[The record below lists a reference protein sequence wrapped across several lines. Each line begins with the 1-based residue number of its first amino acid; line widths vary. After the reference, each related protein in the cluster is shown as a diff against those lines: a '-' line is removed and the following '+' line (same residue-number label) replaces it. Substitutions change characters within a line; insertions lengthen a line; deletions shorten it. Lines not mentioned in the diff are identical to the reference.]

1 LTARGDAGEL
11 MEHQPIAVVIGER
24 PLPDV
29 AKLRQHPGG
38 LIEIRDHDLDGALST
53 LFGRGI
59 RRLYV
64 EGGPTL
70 ESALIAAGLVD
81 EYAIYLAPALLGGDR
96 LAVRDIGAASMPDI
110 RRLEIV
116 GLEQLGND
124 LLITA
129 RPEKEN

>member
-1 LTARGDAGEL
+1 MA
-11 MEHQPIAVVIGER
+11 
-24 PLPDV
+24 
-29 AKLRQHPGG
+29 
-38 LIEIRDHDLDGALST
+38 T
-53 LFGRGI
+53 LFSSGI

-81 EYAIYLAPALLGGDR
+81 EYAIYLAPALLGGDQ

-110 RRLEIV
+110 RRLVIHSVEH
-116 GLEQLGND
+116 LGND

-129 RPEKEN
+129 RPVEKEN